1 MGTNKVVNG
10 KFEFDF
16 KKAGFKYASVTE
28 MYICNYV
35 KTWKRKLGWSVE
47 RCIEEINKSEN
58 LRTSTTEDRIR
69 EFYCSEKF

>member
-1 MGTNKVVNG
+1 
-10 KFEFDF
+10 
-16 KKAGFKYASVTE
+16 

-69 EFYCSEKF
+69 EFYCSKNF